1 MALSLPSAS
10 LTVRKSGLGL
20 VTGGPTNVH
29 VAIGPASKGPMKTPL
44 AFTVS
49 TDAAETFGC
58 GPMPKMAAYATR
70 AVRTRYIAIRIP
82 AVSVAAS
89 VSSVT
94 KPTGK
99 TVTVTGTALW
109 GFDVVFVFTVGGTV
123 GVTGMSY
130 KYSLDG
136 GLTYTTPAALGTA
149 TTVLL
154 SGTGLTINLTA
165 AQTFTALDEIR
176 FWSKPASQSI
186 QATTVTRFDASTST
200 IAFAGTPLDEYELA
214 FEVLTGCTIGVTGGT
229 FRYSLDGGNTWS
241 VETQIGVAT
250 SLTLLDGIEDSGV
263 TVELGAGTLD
273 AGDKAV
279 AETTGPAWQ
288 ASDVQEAIDA
298 LFASTHVWRF
308 IAVAGDTTA
317 AKVASVGGMFDT
329 LAGQGAY
336 TYGMFSARDR
346 VTGEKDA
353 DGKPSVSWRER
364 LITEFADIASERV
377 SVSAGRARVTCPI
390 TGRSN
395 RRPASWI
402 ACARLIE
409 KTIQVDPGR
418 KLDGALPSDVLIS
431 DANGS
436 LVELDS
442 RIADTLHGA
451 RFLTLRTY
459 LRKPGVYVTR
469 GNAMAPEASEFNRI
483 SLRAVMDLASEIFQD
498 VMTEQLENNLLA
510 NPLTGPQPGETGD
523 EEDVTPGALAEAD
536 ARVIDREFL
545 TALKNVLV
553 KRGYVSGVSARVSR
567 EDPFLTTGELTAE
580 VSLTP
585 LGYVDKFTG
594 GIAYEN
600 PRLAAQSV

>member
-1 MALSLPSAS
+1 MPLSLPSAS

-58 GPMPKMAAYATR
+58 GPMPKAAAYATR

-82 AVSVAAS
+82 AVAVAAS

-123 GVTGMSY
+123 GSAGMFY

-154 SGTGLTINLTA
+154 TGTGLTVNLTA
-165 AQTFTALDEIR
+165 TQTFTALDEIR
-176 FWSKPASQSI
+176 FWSKPASQAI
-186 QATTVTRFDASTST
+186 QTTTVTRFDASTST
-200 IAFAGTPLDEYELA
+200 IEFDGTPNDDYELS

-229 FRYSLDGGNTWS
+229 FRYSLDGGRNWS

-263 TVELGAGTLD
+263 TIELGAGTLE
-273 AGDKAV
+273 AGDGAV

-308 IAVAGDTTA
+308 IHVAGDTTA

-346 VTGEKDA
+346 VTGELDA

-364 LITEFADIASERV
+364 LITEFADIESERV

-409 KTIQVDPGR
+409 KTIQIDPGR

-545 TALKNVLV
+545 TALKDVLV